1 MRTAPT
7 PLAAI
12 IASAIMEPP
21 VCPTFTPRLDMK
33 ESIFCD
39 TFRNEMAHRNQTRT
53 LPDTA
58 SRPAAF
64 TWASL
69 SENAKAVWQD
79 RQRRSTIRK
88 AAVST
93 FLYFFMVIVIPFY
106 FSHSESGFAMNAPTM
121 LVNSRRHQAFM
132 SRRNTCPPNIRHQDL
147 KMPPVDWEA
156 PMEKAT
162 GAV

>member
-1 MRTAPT
+1 MGRAAAVAAAEMLAGKVTDSAHAPCGDHS
-7 PLAAI
+7 L
-12 IASAIMEPP
+12 
-21 VCPTFTPRLDMK
+21 
-33 ESIFCD
+33 
-39 TFRNEMAHRNQTRT
+39 RNHG
-53 LPDTA
+53 A

-69 SENAKAVWQD
+69 SEKAKALWQD